1 MRSMRTNFRAAVL
14 ALVAV
19 AALAMPFR
27 QALACSVCLA
37 GDPIYDAEGASA
49 QQKGE
54 INAYFEVRGWTKT
67 SGALAHHGE
76 EEAAHV
82 GEETGEEE
90 EAHAEEEAGHSEDP
104 REKNRGR
111 RLNAYF
117 SWTPLDRLTLTL
129 NVPYNFNKINE
140 EEGHESIEIDANGFG
155 DIALATSLVLWR
167 DREVLPSSFIEG
179 RAFLKTPTGKSRIA
193 TDGFRDKHVQP
204 GTGSWDYGFGL
215 AGTHRLEW
223 GSLYSS
229 IFYRINGNG
238 SLDYTYGDV
247 FLANAAVTVPLGHAL
262 KSATLDPVTPGLEL
276 NYRWAEKDVSHGE
289 DYEDSGGS
297 ILYATPFVRVQL
309 PWFESKRPPTL
320 RAAVQIPLTNAWLH
334 GYQREDPV
342 WSVGIQVPF

>member
-1 MRSMRTNFRAAVL
+1 MRSMRTNLRAAAL

-37 GDPIYDAEGASA
+37 GDPSYDAEGASA

-54 INAYFEVRGWTKT
+54 INAYFEVRGWTKR

-76 EEAAHV
+76 EEA
-82 GEETGEEE
+82 E
-90 EAHAEEEAGHSEDP
+90 HAEEEAGHSEDP

-129 NVPYNFNKINE
+129 NVPYNFNEVTE

-155 DIALATSLVLWR
+155 DVALATSLVLWR

-179 RAFLKTPTGKSRIA
+179 RAFLKTPTGKSRIR

-229 IFYRINGNG
+229 MFYRINGNG
-238 SLDYTYGDV
+238 SLDYMYGDV

-309 PWFESKRPPTL
+309 PWFESRRPPTL

-342 WSVGIQVPF
+342 WSVGIQVPL